1 MKSICVAKDFYIASR
16 NDTVLNG
23 LRHSLR
29 ILAVALTCFVEPMTA
44 GAEDTISPLPK
55 HPLATKNIHPPGKV
69 DVPSNLRFCVKDP
82 TTLPG
87 LVMDEVNAELIG
99 EWQYSTHT
107 PPYVGCGYLHDQN
120 DEKGEKQ
127 VIYRFQVAKAG
138 RYEVRIS
145 HCYNARRSKTTA
157 VMISHARGRTSV
169 MVNQQLKPE
178 IGSLWKSL
186 GDYRFR
192 PGKINSVIISN
203 KGATDGYVIA
213 DAVQIIKLGNPRER
227 DN

>member
-1 MKSICVAKDFYIASR
+1 
-16 NDTVLNG
+16 LNG
-23 LRHSLR
+23 LRFKL
-29 ILAVALTCFVEPMTA
+29 ILAVALSYIAGMLSA
-44 GAEDTISPLPK
+44 GAEDTICPLPK
-55 HPLATKNIHPPGKV
+55 HPLAIKNIHPPGKV
-69 DVPSNLRFCVKDP
+69 DVPFNIRFCVKDP

-107 PPYVGCGYLHDQN
+107 PPYVGYGYLHDQN

-127 VIYRFQVAKAG
+127 VIYRFQVANSG

-145 HCYNARRSKTTA
+145 HCYNPRRSKTTA
-157 VMISHARGRTSV
+157 VMVSHARGRTTV
-169 MVNQQLKPE
+169 KVNQQSKPE

-213 DAVQIIKLGNPRER
+213 DAIQVIKLDKPVEK